1 MNKPTMIV
9 LALLS
14 QSLLP
19 GITQAASPKTETF
32 ILKAKVEYGE
42 EGIFLNTNKGK
53 VALNSYTLP
62 EKVLQSFG
70 KLKLNKGACI
80 EVKSTDGL
88 MAEDEGGG
96 SGIQSIRNCSAKGKK

>member
-1 MNKPTMIV
+1 MNKHMMLL
-9 LALLS
+9 LALLG
-14 QSLLP
+14 QLLLP
-19 GITQAASPKTETF
+19 GIAQAAPPKTETF

-62 EKVLQSFG
+62 DQVLQSFS

-80 EVKSTDGL
+80 EVKSANGL
-88 MAEDEGGG
+88 LAEDEGGG
-96 SGIQSIRNCSAKGKK
+96 SGIQSIRNCPAKSKK

>member
-1 MNKPTMIV
+1 MNKHTV
-9 LALLS
+9 LLLALLG

-19 GITQAASPKTETF
+19 GLAQAATPKTETF
-32 ILKAKVEYGE
+32 ILKTKVEYGE

-62 EKVLQSFG
+62 DQVLQSFN

-80 EVKSTDGL
+80 EVMSVNGL
-88 MAEDEGGG
+88 LAEGEGGG
-96 SGIQSIRNCSAKGKK
+96 SGIQSIRNCPAKGKK

>member
-1 MNKPTMIV
+1 MNKQTMIV
-9 LALLS
+9 LALIG

-19 GITQAASPKTETF
+19 GMAQAATSKTENF

-42 EGIFLNTNKGK
+42 EGIFLNTNKGR

-62 EKVLQSFG
+62 EKVLESFG

-80 EVKSTDGL
+80 EVKSVNGL

-96 SGIQSIRNCSAKGKK
+96 SGIQTIRNCAAKGKK